1 MLAYFNKSRNEIVFM
16 EENNKGVITVN
27 NGVTYVKTNNVYQYT
42 INSLGSNLKTDCSYH
57 KCDNSINIPK
67 GNYIIHI
74 NAKLFNNDITFLD
87 KFDSIDDVVN
97 NPYTINVN
105 LNETTIDS
113 MMLINTTDPLILYN
127 YSTAIS
133 LQENSKL
140 TITSNYSDM
149 AIIKIN
155 VIVEEILGDI
165 QEAIQK
171 NCEQT

>member
-16 EENNKGVITVN
+16 EANNKGVITVN
-27 NGVTYVKTNNVYQYT
+27 NGITYVKTNNVYQYN
-42 INSLGSNLKTDCSYH
+42 IESLDKT
-57 KCDNSINIPK
+57 INIPE

-87 KFDSIDDVVN
+87 KFDSIDEVVN

-105 LNETTIDS
+105 INEQTIDT
-113 MMLINTTDPLILYN
+113 MMLVNTTDPLILYN

-149 AIIKIN
+149 TIIKIN
-155 VIVEEILGDI
+155 VIVEEILGEI
-165 QEAIQK
+165 AIQK

>member
-1 MLAYFNKSRNEIVFM
+1 MLAYFNKSRNEIVFL

-27 NGVTYVKTNNVYQYT
+27 NGITYVKTNNVYLYN
-42 INSLGSNLKTDCSYH
+42 IDSLDS
-57 KCDNSINIPK
+57 NSINIPK

-87 KFDSIDDVVN
+87 KFDSIDEVVN
-97 NPYTINVN
+97 NPFTIDVN
-105 LNETTIDS
+105 LNGSTIDT
-113 MMLINTTDPLILYN
+113 MILVNTTDPLILYN

-149 AIIKIN
+149 SIIKIN
-155 VIVEEILGDI
+155 VIVEELLG
-165 QEAIQK
+165 EVR
-171 NCEQT
+171 EG

>member
-16 EENNKGVITVN
+16 EEQNKGVITVN

-42 INSLGSNLKTDCSYH
+42 IDSLDKT
-57 KCDNSINIPK
+57 INIPK

-74 NAKLFNNDITFLD
+74 NAKLFNKDITFLD
-87 KFDSIDDVVN
+87 KFDSIDEVVN
-97 NPYTINVN
+97 NPFTIDVN
-105 LNETTIDS
+105 LNEQTIDS
-113 MMLINTTDPLILYN
+113 MMLVNTTDPLILYN

-140 TITSNYSDM
+140 SITSNYSDM
-149 AIIKIN
+149 TIIKIN

-165 QEAIQK
+165 A
-171 NCEQT
+171 

>member
-27 NGVTYVKTNNVYQYT
+27 NGVTYVKTNNVYQYNIDSLDKT
-42 INSLGSNLKTDCSYH
+42 INIS
-57 KCDNSINIPK
+57 K

-87 KFDSIDDVVN
+87 KFDSIDDVIN

-105 LNETTIDS
+105 LNGSTIDS
-113 MMLINTTDPLILYN
+113 MMLVNTTDPLILYN

-149 AIIKIN
+149 TIIKIN
-155 VIVEEILGDI
+155 VIVEEILGDVV
-165 QEAIQK
+165 
-171 NCEQT
+171 C

>member
-42 INSLGSNLKTDCSYH
+42 IDSLDKT
-57 KCDNSINIPK
+57 INIPK

-87 KFDSIDDVVN
+87 KFDSIDDVIN

-105 LNETTIDS
+105 LNGSTIDS
-113 MMLINTTDPLILYN
+113 MMLVNTTDPLILYN
-127 YSTAIS
+127 YSTAIN
-133 LQENSKL
+133 LQEDSKL
-140 TITSNYSDM
+140 SITSNYSDM
-149 AIIKIN
+149 TIIKIN
-155 VIVEEILGDI
+155 VIVEEIIG
-165 QEAIQK
+165 EVAIQK

>member
-1 MLAYFNKSRNEIVFM
+1 MLAYFNKSRNEINFM
-16 EENNKGVITVN
+16 EENNRGVITVN
-27 NGVTYVKTNNVYQYT
+27 NGITYVKTNNVFQYN
-42 INSLGSNLKTDCSYH
+42 IDSLDST
-57 KCDNSINIPK
+57 INIPK

-97 NPYTINVN
+97 NPYTIDVN
-105 LNETTIDS
+105 INQQTIDS
-113 MMLINTTDPLILYN
+113 MMLVNTTDPLILYN

-149 AIIKIN
+149 HVIKIN
-155 VIVEEILGDI
+155 IIVEEILGSI
-165 QEAIQK
+165 M
-171 NCEQT
+171 

>member
-16 EENNKGVITVN
+16 EENNKGIITVN
-27 NGVTYVKTNNVYQYT
+27 NGVTYVKTNNVYQYN
-42 INSLGSNLKTDCSYH
+42 INTLGDT
-57 KCDNSINIPK
+57 INIPK
-67 GNYIIHI
+67 GNYIVHI

-87 KFDSIDDVVN
+87 KFNSIDDVVK
-97 NPYTINVN
+97 NPYTVDVNIN
-105 LNETTIDS
+105 ESKIDT

-149 AIIKIN
+149 HVIKIN
-155 VIVEEILGDI
+155 VIVEEILGEI
-165 QEAIQK
+165 Y
-171 NCEQT
+171 

>member
-1 MLAYFNKSRNEIVFM
+1 MLAYFNKSRNEINFI

-42 INSLGSNLKTDCSYH
+42 INSLGD
-57 KCDNSINIPK
+57 SINIPK

-87 KFDSIDDVVN
+87 KFDSIDEVVN

-105 LNETTIDS
+105 INEQTIDS
-113 MMLINTTDPLILYN
+113 MMLVNTTDPLILYN

-140 TITSNYSDM
+140 SITSNYSDM
-149 AIIKIN
+149 HVIKIN
-155 VIVEEILGDI
+155 VIVEEILGEI
-165 QEAIQK
+165 A
-171 NCEQT
+171 

>member
-1 MLAYFNKSRNEIVFM
+1 MLAYFNKSRNEINFI
-16 EENNKGVITVN
+16 EENNRGIITVN

-42 INSLGSNLKTDCSYH
+42 INSIGD
-57 KCDNSINIPK
+57 SINIPK

-74 NAKLFNNDITFLD
+74 NAKLFNNDITYLD
-87 KFDSIDDVVN
+87 KFGSIDEVVN

-105 LNETTIDS
+105 LNEQTIDS
-113 MMLINTTDPLILYN
+113 MMLVNTTDPLILYN

-140 TITSNYSDM
+140 SITSNYSDM
-149 AIIKIN
+149 TVIKIN

-165 QEAIQK
+165 Q
-171 NCEQT
+171 

>member
-27 NGVTYVKTNNVYQYT
+27 NGVTYVKTNNVYQYN
-42 INSLGSNLKTDCSYH
+42 INSLGD
-57 KCDNSINIPK
+57 SINIPK

-87 KFDSIDDVVN
+87 KFNSIDDVVK
-97 NPYTINVN
+97 NPYTIDVN
-105 LNETTIDS
+105 INESKIDT

-149 AIIKIN
+149 HVIKIN
-155 VIVEEILGDI
+155 IIVEEILGEI
-165 QEAIQK
+165 Y
-171 NCEQT
+171 

>member
-1 MLAYFNKSRNEIVFM
+1 MLAYFDKSRNEILFM
-16 EENNKGVITVN
+16 EDNNKGVLTVN

-42 INSLGSNLKTDCSYH
+42 INSLGD
-57 KCDNSINIPK
+57 SINIPK

-87 KFDSIDDVVN
+87 KFDSIEEVVN
-97 NPYTINVN
+97 NPYTIDVN
-105 LNETTIDS
+105 LNGSSIDT
-113 MMLINTTDPLILYN
+113 MMLVNTTDPLIVYN

-149 AIIKIN
+149 TIIKIN
-155 VIVEEILGDI
+155 VIVEEILGEI
-165 QEAIQK
+165 V
-171 NCEQT
+171 

>member
-27 NGVTYVKTNNVYQYT
+27 NGVTYVKTNNVYQYNIDSLDKT
-42 INSLGSNLKTDCSYH
+42 IS
-57 KCDNSINIPK
+57 IPK

-87 KFDSIDDVVN
+87 KYDSIDEVLN
-97 NPYTINVN
+97 NPFTIDVN
-105 LNETTIDS
+105 LNESTIDS

-133 LQENSKL
+133 LKEDSKL
-140 TITSNYSDM
+140 SITSNYSDM
-149 AIIKIN
+149 TIIKIN
-155 VIVEEILGDI
+155 VIVEEILGEI
-165 QEAIQK
+165 KQVLIA
-171 NCEQT
+171 

>member
-1 MLAYFNKSRNEIVFM
+1 MLAYFNKSRNEINFI

-42 INSLGSNLKTDCSYH
+42 INSLDS
-57 KCDNSINIPK
+57 NSINIPK

-87 KFDSIDDVVN
+87 KLDSIDDVIN

-105 LNETTIDS
+105 LNGSTIDT
-113 MMLINTTDPLILYN
+113 MMLVNTTDPLILYN

-140 TITSNYSDM
+140 NITSNYSDM
-149 AIIKIN
+149 SIIKIN

-165 QEAIQK
+165 A
-171 NCEQT
+171 

>member
-16 EENNKGVITVN
+16 DENNKGVITVN

-42 INSLGSNLKTDCSYH
+42 INSLGDY
-57 KCDNSINIPK
+57 INIPK

-87 KFDSIDDVVN
+87 KFDSIDEVVN
-97 NPYTINVN
+97 NPYTIDVN
-105 LNETTIDS
+105 LNEQKIDT
-113 MMLINTTDPLILYN
+113 MMLVNTTDPLIIYN
-127 YSTAIS
+127 YTTAIN

-149 AIIKIN
+149 TIIKIN
-155 VIVEEILGDI
+155 VIVEEILGEVI
-165 QEAIQK
+165 Q
-171 NCEQT
+171 

>member
-1 MLAYFNKSRNEIVFM
+1 MLAYFDKSRNEILFM
-16 EENNKGVITVN
+16 EDNNKGVLTVN
-27 NGVTYVKTNNVYQYT
+27 NGVIYVKTNNVYQYT
-42 INSLGSNLKTDCSYH
+42 INSLGD
-57 KCDNSINIPK
+57 SINIPK

-97 NPYTINVN
+97 NPYTISIN
-105 LNETTIDS
+105 LNESTIDT
-113 MMLINTTDPLILYN
+113 MMLVNTTDPLILYN

-140 TITSNYSDM
+140 SITSNYSDM
-149 AIIKIN
+149 HVIKIN

-165 QEAIQK
+165 QEV
-171 NCEQT
+171 

>member
-1 MLAYFNKSRNEIVFM
+1 MLAYFNKSRNEINFM
-16 EENNKGVITVN
+16 EENNRGVITVN
-27 NGVTYVKTNNVYQYT
+27 NGITYVKTNNVYQYNIDSLDKT
-42 INSLGSNLKTDCSYH
+42 IN
-57 KCDNSINIPK
+57 IQK

-105 LNETTIDS
+105 INQQTIDT

-133 LQENSKL
+133 LQEDSKL

-149 AIIKIN
+149 SIIKIN
-155 VIVEEILGDI
+155 VIVEEILG
-165 QEAIQK
+165 EVF
-171 NCEQT
+171 

>member
-42 INSLGSNLKTDCSYH
+42 IDSLDKT
-57 KCDNSINIPK
+57 INIPK

-87 KFDSIDDVVN
+87 KFDSIDEVVN
-97 NPYTINVN
+97 NPYTIDVN
-105 LNETTIDS
+105 LNGSENTFVKTIDS
-113 MMLINTTDPLILYN
+113 MMLVNTTDPLILYN
-127 YSTAIS
+127 YSTALS

-140 TITSNYSDM
+140 SITSNYSDM
-149 AIIKIN
+149 HVIKIN
-155 VIVEEILGDI
+155 VIVEEILGEI
-165 QEAIQK
+165 A
-171 NCEQT
+171 

>member
-27 NGVTYVKTNNVYQYT
+27 NGITYVKTNNVYQYN
-42 INSLGSNLKTDCSYH
+42 IDSLDST
-57 KCDNSINIPK
+57 INIPK

-87 KFDSIDDVVN
+87 KFDSIDEVVN
-97 NPYTINVN
+97 NPFTIDVN
-105 LNETTIDS
+105 LNQQTIDS

-133 LQENSKL
+133 LQEDSKL

-149 AIIKIN
+149 SIIKIN
-155 VIVEEILGDI
+155 VIVEEIIG
-165 QEAIQK
+165 EVF
-171 NCEQT
+171 

>member
-27 NGVTYVKTNNVYQYT
+27 NGITYVKTNNVYQYN
-42 INSLGSNLKTDCSYH
+42 INSLGD
-57 KCDNSINIPK
+57 SINIPK

-87 KFDSIDDVVN
+87 KFDSIDDVLN

-113 MMLINTTDPLILYN
+113 MILVNTTDPLILYN
-127 YSTAIS
+127 YSTAINV
-133 LQENSKL
+133 QENSKL

-149 AIIKIN
+149 SIIKIN
-155 VIVEEILGDI
+155 VIVEEILGSI
-165 QEAIQK
+165 L
-171 NCEQT
+171 